1 MNLKRTILLSLVLLL
16 SACWAMAQYQSDQSQ
31 SSQAGA
37 GASKTTVEAGLAGSE
52 GSYSLTDKS
61 GKTYQLT
68 GNTAKMQAHV
78 GHTVQVTG
86 TAMSGANSSS
96 TASQSGSMS
105 GSADAQQTLAVTSF
119 KHVSSSCSSA
129 Q

>member
-1 MNLKRTILLSLVLLL
+1 
-16 SACWAMAQYQSDQSQ
+16 MAQYQSDQSQ

-37 GASKTTVEAGLAGSE
+37 GASKTTVEGCLAGSE